1 MLFPITFSIPY
12 EKIVKGIPVK
22 TKIISNLIPGK
33 LETYIYNTEEE
44 YYNEYKTS
52 YFATTCKK
60 AGWDCMR
67 HYEIL
72 ANGCIP
78 YFIDIEKCPENTMAL
93 LPKQLLLNGNK
104 LYHQFI
110 QKKIDE
116 LTYQEIHEYNILLTK
131 LLDHLKNH
139 LTTHKIAKYILN
151 KTGFENVSKVLY
163 LSENLLSDYL
173 RDLTLHGFKELFG
186 LECHDYPKLNY
197 LYKSNNLN
205 FNESYGK
212 GFTYTNLLDPSVR
225 NDSIDDKIE
234 ENIRNKYYDII
245 IYGSYHRGMPNYHFI
260 REFYSSDKI
269 ILLCGEDEH
278 CCGYHDFLKEGHT
291 LFIREL

>member
-110 QKKIDE
+110 QKKSM
-116 LTYQEIHEYNILLTK
+116 N
-131 LLDHLKNH
+131 
-139 LTTHKIAKYILN
+139 
-151 KTGFENVSKVLY
+151 
-163 LSENLLSDYL
+163 
-173 RDLTLHGFKELFG
+173 
-186 LECHDYPKLNY
+186 
-197 LYKSNNLN
+197 
-205 FNESYGK
+205 
-212 GFTYTNLLDPSVR
+212 
-225 NDSIDDKIE
+225 
-234 ENIRNKYYDII
+234 
-245 IYGSYHRGMPNYHFI
+245 
-260 REFYSSDKI
+260 
-269 ILLCGEDEH
+269 
-278 CCGYHDFLKEGHT
+278 
-291 LFIREL
+291 